1 MSEVLLLWRTR
12 LRSSWRA
19 AVVLIALIA
28 LGGGVALSVAA
39 GARRTASAND
49 AILEATNA
57 SDINFAYGPADP
69 AEMDALVRPLDGVE
83 DANSWVGFV
92 ATPPGKGTAGNFT
105 VIGLWQDPA
114 TVSRPVITA
123 GRMPTAANE
132 AMVNE
137 SWATRFGVK
146 PGDHLEMA
154 LIDVELFEEGS
165 PLSLDIVGVGLLTD
179 EVIEDE
185 LAFKPLVLVPRA
197 FTEGHLDRAVW
208 GKTRLDLAPG
218 ADAGPIVAELA
229 AQELFVDELLGEDR
243 ARVQTAL
250 RPLLLTLAG
259 LAALAA
265 AATVLVAG
273 QALTRLLRRR
283 RADDRSLQ
291 AMGCTTRQ
299 LVAVDL
305 LYAALVAGAGAALA
319 AGLAVVASPLFPVG
333 PVRRAGQNRSI
344 DLDLAILVS
353 GGAALALTVV
363 ALVGLGSWRRRTSS
377 RPVSPGRVPAILA
390 TRPAP
395 ATGLRLGTAQRG
407 VAVTLAGTAAG
418 LAILVASLTFT
429 GSLGRLIADPALV
442 GLSWDVGGIT
452 AYDPIDVAGLGDLL
466 ADDPTVERVTGL
478 GYSAGEINGTAVSL
492 AIFDAAK
499 GSPWPPLVAGRLPAA
514 KDEVLVGRT
523 TLDQLDL
530 RLGETVAI
538 VIPTGEGG
546 EDDSTES
553 SNVTRIFRVVGSAVA
568 PTIGTGGTDT
578 PKLSTGVL
586 VSSEGLDVPA
596 ETLFSDN
603 MLFDLAE
610 GTDPADLK
618 ARFPQGLPN
627 EGGTPT
633 EWFTSATPAEISQAG
648 GARGVIWLGV
658 AALAVAVVGAI
669 VHTLLASVRQR
680 RREYA
685 VLRSLGFT
693 RAQVRTAVLW
703 QSGALIV
710 FALALA
716 VPVGVAAGRW
726 LWTAFAEGLGIVAAP
741 AVPLLLLAGGVL
753 ATILLVQ
760 GAALIPASIAR
771 RTPLAQTLR
780 SE

>member
-1 MSEVLLLWRTR
+1 MNVVLLLWRTR
-12 LRSSWRA
+12 LRSTWRS
-19 AVVLIALIA
+19 AVVLVVVIG
-28 LGGGVALSVAA
+28 LGGAVSLAVAA

-57 SDINFAYGPADP
+57 SDINFNHGPDP
-69 AEMDALVRPLDGVE
+69 AKVDVLVRPFDGVE
-83 DANSWVGFV
+83 DANSWVGFN
-92 ATPPGKGTAGNFT
+92 ATPPGKGAAGFFT
-105 VIGLWQDPA
+105 VIGLWQDPMS
-114 TVSRPVITA
+114 VSRPVITA
-123 GRMPTAANE
+123 GRMPTSANE

-137 SWATRFGVK
+137 SWATTFRVQ
-146 PGDHLEMA
+146 PGDRLEMA
-154 LIDVELFEEGS
+154 LLDDQFSDEGAR
-165 PLSLDIVGVGLLTD
+165 PVSLDIVGVGLLTD

-185 LAFKPLVLVPRA
+185 LASKPLVLVPRA
-197 FTEGHLDRAVW
+197 FTERHLDRGVW

-218 ADAGPIVAELA
+218 TDAGPIVAALA
-229 AQELFVDELLGEDR
+229 AQDLFVDELLGEDR

-250 RPLLLTLAG
+250 RPLLVTLAG

-291 AMGCTTRQ
+291 AMGSTTRQ

-319 AGLAVVASPLFPVG
+319 AGVAVAVSPLFPVG
-333 PVRRAGQNRSI
+333 PVRRAGQNRGVDV
-344 DLDLAILVS
+344 DLTVLVC
-353 GGAALALTVV
+353 GGAVLVLAVV

-377 RPVSPGRVPAILA
+377 RPVSPGRVPGILA
-390 TRPAP
+390 ARPAP

-442 GLSWDVGGIT
+442 GLSWDVGGST
-452 AYDPIDVAGLGDLL
+452 AYDPIDLAGLRDLL

-492 AIFDAAK
+492 AILDAVK
-499 GSPWPPLVAGRLPAA
+499 GSPWPPLVAGRLPAV
-514 KDEVLVGRT
+514 KEEVLVGRA
-523 TLDQLDL
+523 TLDQLGL
-530 RLGETVAI
+530 ELGSTLTVAI
-538 VIPTGEGG
+538 PLEGDRVEEG
-546 EDDSTES
+546 STVS
-553 SNVTRIFRVVGSAVA
+553 RTYRVVGSAVA
-568 PTIGTGGTDT
+568 PAIGLAGSDT
-578 PKLSTGVL
+578 PKLGTGVL
-586 VSSEGLDVPA
+586 VSSEALDFPPEA
-596 ETLFSDN
+596 LYSDSV
-603 MLFDLAE
+603 LFDLAE
-610 GTDPADLK
+610 AADPAGLR
-618 ARFPQGLPN
+618 ARFPRGLPN
-627 EGGTPT
+627 QNGSGT
-633 EWFTSATPAEISQAG
+633 EWFTSATPAEVSQAG
-648 GARGVIWLGV
+648 GARRVIGLGV
-658 AALAVAVVGAI
+658 AALAVAVVGAV
-669 VHTLLASVRQR
+669 VHTLLVSVRQR

-685 VLRSLGFT
+685 VLRALGFT
-693 RAQVRTAVLW
+693 RAQVRTTVLW
-703 QSGALIV
+703 QSGALIIL
-710 FALALA
+710 ALTLA

-726 LWTAFAEGLGIVAAP
+726 LWTAFAEDIGIVAAP

-753 ATILLVQ
+753 ATILVVQ

>member
-1 MSEVLLLWRTR
+1 MSVVLLLWRTR
-12 LRSSWRA
+12 LRSTWRTSLA
-19 AVVLIALIA
+19 LVVLLG
-28 LGGGVALSVAA
+28 LGGAVALSVAA

-69 AEMDALVRPLDGVE
+69 AEMDALVRALDGVE
-83 DANSWVGFV
+83 DANSWVGFIGS
-92 ATPPGKGTAGNFT
+92 PPGQGAAGSFT
-105 VIGLWQDPA
+105 VIGFWQDPVS
-114 TVSRPVITA
+114 VSRPVVTA

-137 SWATRFGVK
+137 SWATTFRVK
-146 PGDHLEMA
+146 PGDRLDMA
-154 LIDVELFEEGS
+154 LLDFQASEEGS
-165 PLSLDIVGVGLLTD
+165 PPFSLDIVGVGLLTD

-185 LAFKPLVLVPRA
+185 LAFKPVVLVPRA
-197 FTEGHLDRAVW
+197 FTERHLDRAVW

-218 ADAGPIVAELA
+218 TDAGPIVADLA
-229 AQELFVDELLGEDR
+229 DQDLFVDELLGEDR

-250 RPLLLTLAG
+250 RPLLVTLAG

-305 LYAALVAGAGAALA
+305 LYAALVTGAGAALA
-319 AGLAVVASPLFPVG
+319 AGVAVAVSPLFPVG
-333 PVRRAGQNRSI
+333 PVRRAGQNRGV
-344 DLDLAILVS
+344 DLDLNVLVG
-353 GGAALALTVV
+353 GGAALALAVV

-377 RPVSPGRVPAILA
+377 RPVSPGRVPGILA
-390 TRPAP
+390 ARPAP

-466 ADDPTVERVTGL
+466 ADDPAVERVTGL
-478 GYSAGEINGTAVSL
+478 RYLVAEANGTSVNL
-492 AIFDAAK
+492 AILDAVK

-514 KDEVLVGRT
+514 KEEVLVGRA
-523 TLDQLDL
+523 TLDQLGLDL
-530 RLGETVAI
+530 GSTLTVAI
-538 VIPTGEGG
+538 PLEGDEG
-546 EDDSTES
+546 DETSTVS
-553 SNVTRIFRVVGSAVA
+553 RTYRVVGSAVA
-568 PTIGTGGTDT
+568 PAIGTGGTDT
-578 PKLSTGVL
+578 PKLGTGVL
-586 VSSEGLDVPA
+586 VSSEALDFPPA
-596 ETLFSDN
+596 ALFSDN
-603 MLFDLAE
+603 VLFDLAE
-610 GTDPADLK
+610 GTEPAELQ
-618 ARFPQGLPN
+618 ARFPRGLPSQA
-627 EGGTPT
+627 GSPT
-633 EWFTSATPAEISQAG
+633 VWFTSATPAEVSQAG
-648 GARGVIWLGV
+648 GARRVIWLGV
-658 AALAVAVVGAI
+658 AALAVAVVGAV
-669 VHTLLASVRQR
+669 VHTLLSSVRQR

-685 VLRSLGFT
+685 VLRALGFT

-703 QSGALIV
+703 QSGALV
-710 FALALA
+710 VLALTVA

-726 LWTAFAEGLGIVAAP
+726 LWTGFAEDIGIVAAP

-753 ATILLVQ
+753 ATICIVQ
-760 GAALIPASIAR
+760 AAALLPASIAR